1 MSNSISSNPIST
13 NPISANPIS
22 AQSQTSP
29 AIEQATILVVD
40 DNPTNIK
47 VLCDFLSDCSYR
59 IAVAQSGEKALEK
72 VSRISPDLILLDV
85 MMPGIDGF
93 ETCRQLKANPRTQD
107 IPILFMTA
115 LSDTLNK
122 VKGLS
127 LGAVDYITKPIE
139 YEETLAR
146 IKVHLA
152 LRKAQ
157 TRLVQEEK
165 MAALGQLVAG
175 VAHEINNPINFIQGN
190 LIPAQEYAEFLME
203 LIRLHESHPS
213 PSPAAIAYAEAIDL
227 NFIRQD
233 FISLLRSMSM
243 GTERIQKIVQSLRT
257 FSRLDESDQKAVN
270 LHECIESTLII
281 LESRIRGKGG
291 KGERP
296 AIQVI
301 RDYGSLPL
309 ILCYPGKLN
318 QVFMNLI
325 VNAIDAIDEKFAAL
339 LNQDSSLSG
348 VSSGVASGLPSGGEP
363 FDLPT
368 LRISTALTQNQAI
381 IRIVD
386 SGMGIPRDIQRKIFD
401 QFFTTKPI
409 GQGTGLGL
417 AISRTIVTEDHGGSL
432 TFQSQAGEGTEFTI
446 ALPAHL

>member
-1 MSNSISSNPIST
+1 MFDVIKSELPTPSFN
-13 NPISANPIS
+13 
-22 AQSQTSP
+22 
-29 AIEQATILVVD
+29 EQVTILVVD

-47 VLCDFLSDCSYR
+47 VLCDFLSGCNYR
-59 IAVAQSGEKALEK
+59 IAVAQSGEKALAK
-72 VSRISPDLILLDV
+72 IDRISPDLILLDV

-93 ETCRQLKANPRTQD
+93 ETCRRLKANPRTQD

-115 LSDTLNK
+115 LSDTVNK

-127 LGAVDYITKPIE
+127 LGAVDYITKPVE

-146 IKVHLA
+146 IQVHLA
-152 LRKAQ
+152 LRQAQ

-190 LIPAQEYAEFLME
+190 LAPAKEYAESLLA
-203 LIRLHESHPS
+203 LIRLHESHPDA
-213 PSPAAIAYAEAIDL
+213 SPAACAYAEEIDL
-227 NFIRQD
+227 AFIQD
-233 FISLLRSMSM
+233 DFMRLISSMQM

-257 FSRLDESDQKAVN
+257 FSRLDESEQKAVD
-270 LHECIESTLII
+270 LHDGLDSSLII
-281 LESRIRGKGG
+281 LESRLKDNGG
-291 KGERP
+291 RP

-301 RDYGSLPL
+301 KDYGSLPP

-325 VNAIDAIDEKFAAL
+325 VNAIDAIDEKF
-339 LNQDSSLSG
+339 SILSPP
-348 VSSGVASGLPSGGEP
+348 PSANNKP

-368 LRISTALTQNQAI
+368 LKISTACIEGQVV
-381 IRIVD
+381 IRITD
-386 SGMGIPRDIQRKIFD
+386 SGMGMSRDVQRKIFD

-417 AISRTIVTEDHGGSL
+417 AISRTIITEEHGGSL
-432 TFQSQAGEGTEFTI
+432 AVQSQAGEGTEFTI
-446 ALPAHL
+446 ALPSHL